1 MHLRVLIH
9 CLRAGGAMAI
19 AMASLACASDASG
32 PDRSR
37 GFASLVA
44 LSAARLDL
52 SRQVAMTKWDTR
64 QPVADPPGDPREQEV
79 IGAASREARGRGL
92 PEELATAFFADQIE
106 ASKLVQFAL
115 MAHWRREGQAPIEP
129 RADLRSELRPA
140 LDRLRAR
147 FIDQLIAIRP
157 LRERADCRER
167 LADATARHAD
177 AHGLSPLF
185 AIALDR
191 GLARVCAEAPD
202 RLR

>member
-1 MHLRVLIH
+1 MEMRVLMNG
-9 CLRAGGAMAI
+9 LRAAGAFAI
-19 AMASLACASDASG
+19 AVASLACASDASG
-32 PDRSR
+32 PDLSH
-37 GFASLVA
+37 GFSSLVA

-52 SRQVAMTKWDTR
+52 SRQVALTKWDTH

-79 IGAASREARGRGL
+79 IAAASREASGRGV

-115 MAHWRREGQAPIEP
+115 MAHWRREGQAPIEA

-140 LDRLRAR
+140 LDRLRTR

-167 LADATARHAD
+167 LADATARHVD
-177 AHGLSPLF
+177 AHRLSPLF

-191 GLARVCAEAPD
+191 GLARVCAEGPD